1 MSQMKEGWE
10 EKHQKLSHIKE
21 DIKAEKDK
29 VKERIKHRNK
39 RRVQIVTI
47 IVILIFLTVA
57 TLVSL
62 PLIRSLRT
70 EAGMQAFKDNL
81 ETNYSGAEAMLIFF
95 AMQTAQVI
103 IAVIPPVQIVGGVL
117 FGWFVGCLLSF
128 GGTLLGTFIIFMM
141 VSRFG
146 RPLVEAF
153 VNEKHLE
160 KFGFLQNEQKLIRIL
175 IILYLIP
182 GVPKDVISYIVPLTP
197 VKKKDFFLYV
207 MPCRLPAIIMSTVL
221 GDNIYDGNIKVVCAV
236 ISASLVIAAIGFFT
250 KDKIVARLKR
260 KH

>member
-1 MSQMKEGWE
+1 MKEGYE
-10 EKHQKLSHIKE
+10 EKHSKLSHIR
-21 DIKAEKDK
+21 DDLKAEK
-29 VKERIKHRNK
+29 ERVREKIKHRNK
-39 RRVQIVTI
+39 RRVQIITI
-47 IVILIFLTVA
+47 IVIALFLTGA
-57 TLVSL
+57 TLAFM
-62 PLIRSLRT
+62 PLIQSLRT
-70 EAGMQAFKDNL
+70 EEGMQAFKENL
-81 ETNYSGAEAMLIFF
+81 ETNYTGIEAMLIFF
-95 AMQTAQVI
+95 LMQTVQVI

-128 GGTLLGTFIIFMM
+128 GGTMLGTLVIFVM

-175 IILYLIP
+175 VILYLIP
-182 GVPKDVISYIVPLTP
+182 GIPKDVISYIVPLTP
-197 VKKKDFFLYV
+197 VKKRDFFLYV

-236 ISASLVIAAIGFFT
+236 ISAALAVGAIGFFT
-250 KDKIVARLKR
+250 KDKIVAKLKK

>member
-1 MSQMKEGWE
+1 
-10 EKHQKLSHIKE
+10 
-21 DIKAEKDK
+21 
-29 VKERIKHRNK
+29 
-39 RRVQIVTI
+39 
-47 IVILIFLTVA
+47 
-57 TLVSL
+57 
-62 PLIRSLRT
+62 
-70 EAGMQAFKDNL
+70 MQAFKENL
-81 ETNYSGAEAMLIFF
+81 ETNYTGIEAMLIFF
-95 AMQTAQVI
+95 LMQTVQVI

-128 GGTLLGTFIIFMM
+128 GGTMLGTLVIFVM

-175 IILYLIP
+175 VILYLIP
-182 GVPKDVISYIVPLTP
+182 GIPKDVISYIVPLTP
-197 VKKKDFFLYV
+197 VKKRDFFLYV

-236 ISASLVIAAIGFFT
+236 ISAALAVGAIGFFT
-250 KDKIVARLKR
+250 KDKIVAKLKK